1 MAKTQRTEAQIISEA
16 MGLLGSRKTEAKREA
31 ARRNGAAT
39 RWKPKPLAEFECRCS
54 AGTDGAD
61 SAHKTYC
68 PRGRAYRR
76 RVQEGTVQVETVAT
90 GEMQ

>member
-1 MAKTQRTEAQIISEA
+1 MAKTKKSEAEIISEA

-39 RWKPKPLAEFECRCS
+39 RWQAKPLSDFECRCS
-54 AGTDGAD
+54 AGADSAD
-61 SAHKTYC
+61 SAHKSYC

-76 RVQEGTVQVETVAT
+76 RNVVAAK
-90 GEMQ
+90 